1 MAEPTAAAIVIGN
14 EILSGKITDTNSA
27 FLARELRALG
37 VSLQRILVVPDEV
50 ETIADAVR
58 AFHPAFDYLFT
69 SGGVGPT
76 HDDVT
81 MAGVAAGLGLE
92 VVRHPVLEEQIRR
105 YVGGELTK
113 AQAKMAEVPA
123 GAELV
128 TGEDHAFPVVRVRN
142 VYILPGIPELFQR
155 KFLSLRSRFAAR
167 PFHLRVI
174 YLRGAESMFVPF
186 LDETL
191 AAFPAL
197 MVGSYPKWDDPEYHV
212 RITLESKDREY
223 LERAFSYL
231 MAQLP
236 KEQVVRTE

>member
-1 MAEPTAAAIVIGN
+1 MAEPTAGAIVIGN

-37 VSLQRILVVPDEV
+37 VSLQRILVIPDEV
-50 ETIADAVR
+50 ETIAEAVR
-58 AFHPAFDYLFT
+58 AFHPAFDYVFT

-81 MAGVAAGLGLE
+81 MEGVARGLGVP
-92 VVRHPVLEEQIRR
+92 VVRHPQLEEQIRR
-105 YVGGELTK
+105 YCGGELSK

-128 TGEDHAFPVVRVRN
+128 SGEDHVFPAVCVRN
-142 VYILPGIPELFQR
+142 IYILPGIPELFQR

-167 PFHLRVI
+167 PFYLRVI
-174 YLRGAESMFVPF
+174 YLRGAESTFVPY
-186 LDETL
+186 LDATM
-191 AAFPAL
+191 ASFPAL
-197 MVGSYPKWDDPEYHV
+197 MVGSYPKLGDPEYHV

-223 LERAFSYL
+223 LERAFAHL
-231 MAQLP
+231 LERLP
-236 KEQVVRTE
+236 KEQIVRTE